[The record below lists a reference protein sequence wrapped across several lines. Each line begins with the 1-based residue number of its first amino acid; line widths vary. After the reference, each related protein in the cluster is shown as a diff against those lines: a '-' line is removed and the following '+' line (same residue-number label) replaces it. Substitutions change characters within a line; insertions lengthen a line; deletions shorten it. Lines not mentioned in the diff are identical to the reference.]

1 MRSDYFHKFPSFFSV
16 HAAAGQ
22 MTPAEAELP
31 GWWHSTSSVG
41 SPFHQVSHLRRSE
54 GEETQAPI
62 PVPSFCPPLFMFH
75 CVCYTRHLF
84 LFFPT
89 PPTSMGP
96 PTEGWWGSDPAAL
109 PGLASLLIGVHLVSP
124 AAMNAAVMLPSHR
137 HFLGTLQRFFGHP
150 SAVFKLLLWLW
161 RFWRCGLLPSSSLR
175 DKSVQHPNYDQFY
188 IFACLSHCWN
198 QCWITF
204 FSLVLTSGLLCTCR
218 IRKPKQVLLF
228 QKIQLWP

>member
-1 MRSDYFHKFPSFFSV
+1 MQPLGRWPLRRLSYQGDD
-16 HAAAGQ
+16 
-22 MTPAEAELP
+22 TP
-31 GWWHSTSSVG
+31 TSSVG
-41 SPFHQVSHLRRSE
+41 SPFHQTVRKHRPRLLCRLFGHHYLCS
-54 GEETQAPI
+54 TVFVI
-62 PVPSFCPPLFMFH
+62 PD
-75 CVCYTRHLF
+75 T
-84 LFFPT
+84 FFFFST
-89 PPTSMGP
+89 PPASMGP

-137 HFLGTLQRFFGHP
+137 HFLGTLQRFFAHP

-228 QKIQLWP
+228 QKI

>member
-1 MRSDYFHKFPSFFSV
+1 MQLLGRWPLRRLSYQGDDTARPPSVLRFIRSLISDAVRMRKHRPRLLCRLFAHRYLCSTVFVIPDTFFFFS
-16 HAAAGQ
+16 
-22 MTPAEAELP
+22 
-31 GWWHSTSSVG
+31 
-41 SPFHQVSHLRRSE
+41 
-54 GEETQAPI
+54 
-62 PVPSFCPPLFMFH
+62 
-75 CVCYTRHLF
+75 
-84 LFFPT
+84 T
-89 PPTSMGP
+89 PPASMGP
-96 PTEGWWGSDPAAL
+96 PTEGWWGPDPAAL
-109 PGLASLLIGVHLVSP
+109 LGLASFLIGVHLVSP

-137 HFLGTLQRFFGHP
+137 HFLGTLQRFFTHP
-150 SAVFKLLLWLW
+150 SVVFKLLLWLW

>member
-1 MRSDYFHKFPSFFSV
+1 MQPLGRWP
-16 HAAAGQ
+16 
-22 MTPAEAELP
+22 
-31 GWWHSTSSVG
+31 
-41 SPFHQVSHLRRSE
+41 LRRLSYQ
-54 GEETQAPI
+54 GDDTARPPSVSSGLSSPTQWGWGNTGPDYCAIFLPTAI
-62 PVPSFCPPLFMFH
+62 YVPLCLLYQTPFS
-75 CVCYTRHLF
+75 
-84 LFFPT
+84 FFPT

-137 HFLGTLQRFFGHP
+137 HFLGTLQRFFAHP

-204 FSLVLTSGLLCTCR
+204 FSLDLTSGLLCTCR